1 MNAQPPINASATL
14 ATQASAPSSRYDVEL
29 VDVSK
34 SYAGSAAV
42 VSISLRI
49 PKASY
54 CCLLGP
60 SGCGKSTTLRMIA
73 GHEIVDMGDI
83 LLGDRNVTNAPPG
96 ARGTSMMFQNYALF
110 PHMTAVDNVAYSLKV
125 QGVVKAERRARARE
139 FLDLVQMSGFA
150 DRLPAQM
157 SGGQQQRVALARALI
172 TRPKVLLLDE
182 PLSALDPFL
191 REHMR
196 GELKRLQRELGL
208 SFVHVTHSQEEAMAL
223 ADLVVVMEAGH
234 IRQAGPAREIFEKP
248 NTAFVARFIGGHNVI
263 KIARGQV
270 AVRADRCRLGSA
282 GSQPSLSGRATNIEY
297 LGPMVRVSVAAENGL
312 DASALIP
319 DELFFASPVDI
330 GHNVTLIWSERDAHL
345 LSD

>member
-1 MNAQPPINASATL
+1 MNARHPINTPATPL
-14 ATQASAPSSRYDVEL
+14 AQAAAAPSRYDVEL
-29 VDVSK
+29 VAVSK
-34 SYAGSAAV
+34 SYAGAAAV
-42 VSISLRI
+42 ETISLRI

-73 GHEIVDMGDI
+73 GHEQVSAGDI
-83 LLGDRNVTNAPPG
+83 LIGDRNVTDAPPA

-125 QGVVKAERRARARE
+125 RGVAKVERRARARE
-139 FLDLVQMSGFA
+139 FLDLVRMSSFA
-150 DRLPAQM
+150 ERLPAQM

-172 TRPKVLLLDE
+172 TRPQVLLLDE

-196 GELKRLQRELGL
+196 GELKRLQRELGI

-223 ADLVVVMEAGH
+223 ADMVVVMEAGH
-234 IRQAGPAREIFEKP
+234 IRQTGSAREIFEKP

-263 KIARGQV
+263 ATPGGQV

-282 GSQPSLSGRATNIEY
+282 GSLTSLSGHAANIEY
-297 LGPMVRVSVAAENGL
+297 LGPMVRVSVATDNGL
-312 DASALIP
+312 DAAALIP
-319 DELFFASPVDI
+319 DELFFTAPVDI
-330 GHNVTLIWSERDAHL
+330 GHAVTLIWSERDAHA

>member
-1 MNAQPPINASATL
+1 MNAPHTTTAPVIPISQVNAA
-14 ATQASAPSSRYDVEL
+14 ARYDVEL
-29 VDVSK
+29 VAVSK
-34 SYAGSAAV
+34 IYSGAPAV
-42 VSISLRI
+42 ESISLRI

-73 GHEIVDMGDI
+73 GHEQATSGDI
-83 LLGDRNVTNAPPG
+83 LIGDRNVTDAPPSE
-96 ARGTSMMFQNYALF
+96 RGTSMMFQSYALF

-125 QGVVKAERRARARE
+125 RGVAKAERRAKARE
-139 FLDLVQMSGFA
+139 FLDLVRMGDFA
-150 DRLPAQM
+150 LRMPAQM

-172 TRPKVLLLDE
+172 TRPQVLLLDE

-196 GELKRLQRELGL
+196 GELKRLQRELGI
-208 SFVHVTHSQEEAMAL
+208 SFVHVTHSQDEAMAL
-223 ADLVVVMEAGH
+223 ADLVVVMDSGH

-263 KIARGQV
+263 TTPAGQF

-282 GSQPSLSGRATNIEY
+282 GGEASLGGRVANIEY
-297 LGPMVRVSVAAENGL
+297 LGPMVRVSVTGDNGL

-319 DELFFASPVDI
+319 DELFFAAPVDI
-330 GHNVTLIWSERDAHL
+330 GHTVTLIWAERDAHA
-345 LSD
+345 LSG